1 MSISGQ
7 SSDNSLQIETNS
19 EIETDGS
26 GESEI
31 ILGSVREYENEPIAS
46 ENDENGEDETDETD
60 DPDGLTPHAKQ
71 RKIDRANYVASSFLE

>member
-19 EIETDGS
+19 EIETNGS

-46 ENDENGEDETDETD
+46 ENDENGEDETD

>member
-1 MSISGQ
+1 MSISAQ

-31 ILGSVREYENEPIAS
+31 TLGSVREYENEPIAS
-46 ENDENGEDETDETD
+46 ENDENGEDETD

>member
-46 ENDENGEDETDETD
+46 ENDENGEDETD

>member
-1 MSISGQ
+1 MSIGSQ

-46 ENDENGEDETDETD
+46 ENDENGEDETD

-71 RKIDRANYVASSFLE
+71 RKIDCANYVASSFLE

>member
-1 MSISGQ
+1 MSIGSQ

-46 ENDENGEDETDETD
+46 ENDENGEDETD

-71 RKIDRANYVASSFLE
+71 RKIDHANYVASSFLE